1 MNTPVDLASL
11 GEDFWTWRARTQP
24 VAGDDIP
31 RIERP
36 NGWTPDWSPTSVNA
50 LRSELAAFRQR
61 HATLAQ
67 RAQDWP
73 IDQQVDC
80 RLIGSALARVEYELD
95 VTRGWQRN
103 PYFYVQQTLGAIFEL
118 LLQPPP
124 FDAQRQDALVLRA
137 EAIPALLESA
147 HTNLTGNAIRPF
159 AELAIGALASVGP
172 RLETVAREMTPL
184 LDAQHAQ
191 RLSPALADAATRL
204 ETYREWLTA
213 NLSRMPTET
222 AIGRAAYVRFLKTV
236 ALIPLTPEAIMAGAQ
251 QELERSV
258 TFEALEQQRNRD
270 LPPQPIATSQAEQIE
285 REAAGERMLRDFC
298 ESEGLLSFPDWLR
311 RYRNLPMPA
320 YLAPLR
326 GLGVTDDL
334 TSPTRLDQDGLHYIP
349 EPRPDLPYFYLAMA
363 RDPRTLIAHE
373 GMHYYQL
380 AMSWAHPDRLRRFY
394 YDSGPNEGIGFYAEE
409 MLLQAGLFD
418 DTPRS
423 REIIYNFMRLRA
435 VRVAVDVRLA
445 LGELTVEAAAREL
458 ATRVPMDAGTAYEEA
473 SFFASSPGQ
482 AITYQVGKNQILGF
496 LSDARRAQGAN
507 FNLRGFHDALW
518 LNGNVPIA
526 LQRWDFLRLG
536 ARDQIDILDSL
547 EDR

>member
-1 MNTPVDLASL
+1 MALSLDLASL
-11 GEDFWTWRARTQP
+11 ADEFWTWRARTQP
-24 VAGDDIP
+24 VSGDDIP

-36 NGWTPDWSPTSVNA
+36 SGWTPDWSQASVA
-50 LRSELAAFRQR
+50 AQRSDLGAFRQR
-61 HATLAQ
+61 YVVLAEP
-67 RAQDWP
+67 ALGWP
-73 IDQQVDC
+73 IDQQVDY
-80 RLIGSALARVEYELD
+80 RLMGSALARVEYELD
-95 VTRGWQRN
+95 VIRAWQRN
-103 PYFYVQQTLGAIFEL
+103 PYFYIQQTLGAVFEL

-137 EAIPALLESA
+137 EIIPATLEAARAS
-147 HTNLTGNAIRPF
+147 LTGNAIRPF
-159 AELAIGALASVGP
+159 AELAIAALKDIP
-172 RLETVAREMTPL
+172 FRLETVARELAPL
-184 LDAQHAQ
+184 LDSAHAS
-191 RLSPALADAATRL
+191 RLTAALLQTASLLDSF
-204 ETYREWLTA
+204 REWLRDGLDA
-213 NLSRMPTET
+213 MKSET
-222 AIGRAAYVRFLKTV
+222 AIGRDAYVDFLKRV
-236 ALIPLTPEAIMAGAQ
+236 ALVPLTPEEIMAGAR
-251 QELERSV
+251 QELERAV
-258 TFEALEQQRNRD
+258 TFEALEQQRNRG
-270 LPPQPIATSQAEQIE
+270 LPPQPVATSQAEQIE
-285 REAAGERMLRDFC
+285 REAAGERMLRNYC
-298 ESEGLLSFPDWLR
+298 ESEGLLSFPSWLR

-349 EPRPDLPYFYLAMA
+349 EPKPDLPYFYLAMA

-435 VRVAVDVRLA
+435 VRVSVDVRLA
-445 LGELTVEAAAREL
+445 LGELSVEAAAQEL
-458 ATRVPMDAGTAYEEA
+458 ATRVPMDLGTAYEEA

-482 AITYQVGKNQILGF
+482 AITYQVGKIQILGL
-496 LSDARRAQGAN
+496 LSDARRLQGAD

-526 LQRWDFLRLG
+526 LQRWELTG
-536 ARDQIDILDSL
+536 TRDEIDAL
-547 EDR
+547 EKSR

>member
-1 MNTPVDLASL
+1 MDTSVELMSL
-11 GEDFWTWRARTQP
+11 GDEFWDWRARTQP
-24 VAGDDIP
+24 VSGDDIP

-36 NGWTPDWSPTSVNA
+36 SGWAPDWSSGSVA
-50 LRSELAAFRQR
+50 AQRADVEAFRQR
-61 HATLAQ
+61 HGALAAA
-67 RAQDWP
+67 AQQWP
-73 IDQQVDC
+73 IDQQVDY
-80 RLIGSALARVEYELD
+80 RLVGSALARVEYELD
-95 VTRGWQRN
+95 VIRGWQRN
-103 PYFYVQQTLGAIFEL
+103 PYFYVHQTLGAVFEL

-124 FDAQRQDALVLRA
+124 FDAERQAALVHRA

-147 HTNLTGNAIRPF
+147 RSNLTGTAVRPF
-159 AELAIGALASVGP
+159 AELAIGALNDIRP
-172 RLETVAREMTPL
+172 RLATVAQALAPL
-184 LDAQHAQ
+184 LDASHGP
-191 RLSPALADAATRL
+191 RLTAGLQQATTQL
-204 ETYREWLTA
+204 EQFREWLRTGLDAMQTDTA
-213 NLSRMPTET
+213 L
-222 AIGRAAYVRFLKTV
+222 GRDAYVDFLKRV
-236 ALIPLTPEAIMAGAQ
+236 ALVPLTPEAIMAGAR
-251 QELERSV
+251 QELERAV
-258 TFEALEQQRNRD
+258 TFEALEQQRNRA
-270 LPPQPIATSQAEQIE
+270 LPPQPLAASQAEQIE

-298 ESEGLLSFPDWLR
+298 EAEGLLSFPSWLQ
-311 RYRNLPMPA
+311 RYRNLPMPG

-445 LGELTVEAAAREL
+445 LGELTVAEAAEEL

-482 AITYQVGKNQILGF
+482 AITYQVGKIQILGF
-496 LSDARRAQGAN
+496 LSDARRSQGAA
-507 FNLRGFHDALW
+507 FELRAFHDRLW

-526 LQRWDFLRLG
+526 LQRWELLG
-536 ARDQIDILDSL
+536 ERDEVDMLD
-547 EDR
+547 DMK